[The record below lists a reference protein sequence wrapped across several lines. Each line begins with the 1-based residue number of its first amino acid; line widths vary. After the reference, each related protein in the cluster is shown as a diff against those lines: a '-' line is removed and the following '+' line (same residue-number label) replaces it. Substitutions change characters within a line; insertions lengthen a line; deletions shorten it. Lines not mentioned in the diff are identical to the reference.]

1 MKYRVGDVVRVR
13 SNLKYGRKYGNRY
26 FTKDMIPYMGKEFK
40 IRKILFP
47 DDPDISHYWLDGLDN
62 FQRFTD
68 EMLEPA
74 ENFNSVTRPEH
85 YVSGGIECID
95 AMVAAFGKDA
105 TADFCI
111 CNAFKYIWR
120 HRKKGNPKQDCE
132 KAIWYL
138 NKYIELK
145 AGKVNDDT

>member
-1 MKYRVGDVVRVR
+1 MKYIVGDVVRVR
-13 SNLKYGRKYGNRY
+13 SNLKYGSRHL
-26 FTKDMIPYMGKEFK
+26 TKDV
-40 IRKILFP
+40 
-47 DDPDISHYWLDGLDN
+47 IS
-62 FQRFTD
+62 
-68 EMLEPA
+68 A

-145 AGKVNDDT
+145 AGEVNDDT